1 MEKIRKEKEKK
12 ADLNTRVGKY
22 FIAKQKGLNKS
33 EASIVAG
40 YPTTTHTTRI
50 EQSKAY
56 QAIERLYYKDE
67 LLNKITLGQIADEQ
81 IKNILQDKD
90 KGAKNK
96 AIELALSKIE
106 PNEILDDADERVI
119 IVLK

>member
-1 MEKIRKEKEKK
+1 MKKEKK

-22 FIAKQKGLNKS
+22 FIAKQKGLNKT

-40 YPTTTHTTRI
+40 YPSPTHTTRI
-50 EQSKAY
+50 EQSKTY

-67 LLNKITLGQIADEQ
+67 LLQQITLKQIAEEQ
-81 IKNILQDKD
+81 IKNILQDQD

-96 AIELALSKIE
+96 AIEMVINRIE
-106 PNEILDDADERVI
+106 PDGVPYNDDERVI
-119 IVLK
+119 VVLK